1 MAEYIELNAF
11 IKMKGFAATGGQAK
25 VLIRSGAVKVNG
37 QVDTRNKKKLISGDV
52 VEYQGQKFTVSID

>member
-37 QVDTRNKKKLISGDV
+37 QVDTRNKKKLTSTPTLKGGDS
-52 VEYQGQKFTVSID
+52 VELLA